1 MKRVLLLL
9 CMALSLFSGIAVADQ
24 VVSGPGVV
32 TAQPS
37 PQPETGSPLMAAAPP
52 LTERICPAAS
62 LDTVSETNY
71 ASLIGT
77 GIAAAPSPVAYDTG
91 DPKVS
96 TQA

>member
-24 VVSGPGVV
+24 VVSSPGVV

-37 PQPETGSPLMAAAPP
+37 PQPDTGSPLMAAAPP

-62 LDTVSETNY
+62 LGTVTETSY
-71 ASLIGT
+71 ASMVGA

-91 DPKVS
+91 DPRGH